1 MNETLV
7 QIVCPHCRGINR
19 APRDRLGERPACGRC
34 HQPLFTGAPLDLDAG
49 GFDLHAGHSGI
60 PLLVD
65 FWAGWCGPCKAMAP
79 QFARAAQELEPS
91 VRLGKVDTDAVP
103 ALSTRYGIRS
113 IPTLI
118 LFRDGKEVARHSGAI
133 GSADIVRFA
142 RQHG

>member
-1 MNETLV
+1 
-7 QIVCPHCRGINR
+7 
-19 APRDRLGERPACGRC
+19 
-34 HQPLFTGAPLDLDAG
+34 
-49 GFDLHAGHSGI
+49 
-60 PLLVD
+60 
-65 FWAGWCGPCKAMAP
+65 MAP